1 MKTSPKNIT
10 RKITTLFAV
19 IIALVMT
26 TACGNIAGT
35 NMTVPGSSSKASVS
49 HSFNNDVQPAAQS
62 GIKATDFGSGAQ
74 PDIIIDKPN

>member
-35 NMTVPGSSSKASVS
+35 NMTAPGSSSKASVS
-49 HSFNNDVQPAAQS
+49 HSFNNDVQPNTQS
-62 GIKATDFGSGAQ
+62 TITATNYGGTQ
-74 PDIIIDKPN
+74 PDIIVDKPS